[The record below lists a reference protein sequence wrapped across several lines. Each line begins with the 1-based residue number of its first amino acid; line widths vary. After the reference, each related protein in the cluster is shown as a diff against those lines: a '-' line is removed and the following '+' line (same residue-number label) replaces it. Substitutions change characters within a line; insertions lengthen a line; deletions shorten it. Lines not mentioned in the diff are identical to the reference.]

1 MTAPFRFIGKVVLQ
15 LFWYATDT
23 SPGHALVLG
32 WQILR
37 SLSLDPLKG
46 PTTQEQDDCRILNKS
61 GLFDVD
67 WYLKQYLGL
76 RPSRRDPVL
85 HYLRYGAAQGLNPSP
100 LFDARDYLFSNPD
113 VAAANMNPLL
123 HYALHGRLEG
133 RKGGVLSERRQVTP
147 IKEVARS
154 IETDFSIAVPLDFT
168 PTALTQTPSLAIV
181 CHIFHEELTPEF
193 QRYFKNISFP
203 FDVFISTNTSAK
215 KIIIER
221 FFTGWKRGKVEVR
234 VTKNRGRDIAPKLLG
249 FSDVYQQY
257 EFILHLHSKTSNHT
271 STLAVWR
278 RVHS

>member
-1 MTAPFRFIGKVVLQ
+1 MENEVAFRSKMETTLRQEIAQKERNIASRAQTESILRQELANRDHEVTSHLKTEDILQRKLADHQAELRSICRSVSWRVTAPFRFIGKVVLQ

-46 PTTQEQDDCRILNKS
+46 PTTQEQDDCRILNES

-113 VAAANMNPLL
+113 VAAANINPLL

-154 IETDFSIAVPLDFT
+154 IETISASQFRSI
-168 PTALTQTPSLAIV
+168 SLQPHLRKPQVWQSYAI
-181 CHIFHEELTPEF
+181 
-193 QRYFKNISFP
+193 Y
-203 FDVFISTNTSAK
+203 STRN
-215 KIIIER
+215 
-221 FFTGWKRGKVEVR
+221 
-234 VTKNRGRDIAPKLLG
+234 
-249 FSDVYQQY
+249 
-257 EFILHLHSKTSNHT
+257 
-271 STLAVWR
+271 
-278 RVHS
+278 